1 MRFRMFGRS
10 GLRVSEVCLGAM
22 GFGGDWGWGA
32 NEDLSEKII
41 RYYAD
46 KGGNFIDT
54 ANAYQMGHSERIVG
68 HAFKGDRDRW
78 VVATKYSIITTPDD
92 PNAGGNHRKNMM
104 HAIRESLERLQTDYI
119 DIYWLHVWDETTP
132 VEEVVRA
139 VDDLVRQGK
148 IHYFGFSD
156 TPAWVVSRA
165 NAIAEER
172 GLTPVTGLQLTVLIG
187 REEHRARVPAD
198 GERAGHGR
206 HGLVAAGGRR
216 ARGTLQ

>member
-1 MRFRMFGRS
+1 MTKLTSGRRTRS
-10 GLRVSEVCLGAM
+10 DKFPLTLHKTGQYCK
-22 GFGGDWGWGA
+22 
-32 NEDLSEKII
+32 KI
-41 RYYAD
+41 R
-46 KGGNFIDT
+46 
-54 ANAYQMGHSERIVG
+54 
-68 HAFKGDRDRW
+68 
-78 VVATKYSIITTPDD
+78 
-92 PNAGGNHRKNMM
+92 
-104 HAIRESLERLQTDYI
+104 
-119 DIYWLHVWDETTP
+119 
-132 VEEVVRA
+132 
-139 VDDLVRQGK
+139 GK